1 MFFNIL
7 AQTVETA
14 AGWHFQA
21 TSTNTP
27 KPVTRWQDPLTNA
40 WSPGKLI
47 TWGRGS
53 ACISPEEGLEPV
65 WIPACRVKPSRN
77 KQ

>member
-1 MFFNIL
+1 MLNIL
-7 AQTVETA
+7 AQTMETA
-14 AGWHFQA
+14 AERHFQA

-27 KPVTRWQDPLTNA
+27 KAVIRWQDPPTNA

-65 WIPACRVKPSRN
+65 WIPARRVKPSRN
-77 KQ
+77 NQ